1 MRRFIARRGFPSQ
14 IVSDNATNFV
24 GAKRDLNE
32 LEKVVK
38 AGAQSYYSI
47 ERLFVP
53 PRSAIFGGLWE
64 AAVKSMK
71 HHLRRVMGNSILTYE
86 ENTNF
91 ILSPLNSNFAE
102 ILMTFADICYLYYSL
117 ALAIHIIVNYISTSA
132 NHIFN
137 EADTSWPAGCW
148 RMTSQ

>member
-1 MRRFIARRGFPSQ
+1 MRRFFARRGIPSQ
-14 IVSDNATNFV
+14 IVSDLE

-38 AGAQSYYSI
+38 AGAQSYHTI
-47 ERLFVP
+47 EKLFIP
-53 PRSAIFGGLWE
+53 PRSPIFGGLWE

-102 ILMTFADICYLYYSL
+102 IFMTFADICYLYYSL